1 MIKTIAKVE
10 REIIHTSVLVQGLQT
25 VAVAQQGAHSLPH
38 TVSARLS
45 APLIQQAVG
54 HQVWAPLGLHI
65 LDKTE
70 RKN

>member
-1 MIKTIAKVE
+1 
-10 REIIHTSVLVQGLQT
+10 
-25 VAVAQQGAHSLPH
+25 
-38 TVSARLS
+38 LS

-54 HQVWAPLGLHI
+54 HQVGAPLGLHI